1 MHYATFN
8 LGYQV
13 IKTFL
18 ISKLQACELR
28 VKKSYELQSYQK
40 RLVSQVQSVQDC
52 PIFGIYS

>member
-40 RLVSQVQSVQDC
+40 RLVSQVKVTQITS
-52 PIFGIYS
+52 